1 MTSEIAPAGE
11 GREPAAVDRELRAS
25 YEDRDKVAE
34 QLRVAAGDGRLTADE
49 LDQRLEAA
57 LTARTYGELAA
68 LTADL
73 PGVAKVEP
81 DVPAVRPQRAEPH
94 RSSQRQREARGPV
107 GGPAAPGRPHRQ
119 RHRGAGSHPV
129 TVPHSRVEIDA
140 EVRSGSLKIVTRP
153 GVVVDA
159 TDVTLRSGNVK
170 IRSWPGTPPPVS
182 LLIHVT
188 GSVTSGNI
196 TARPPRRTFW
206 QWLTPDA
213 LAPRRPVSPDGSA
226 GDAAGGP
233 AGRGSPPG
241 PRSAR
246 PGRPPRTAGGRP

>member
-73 PGVAKVEP
+73 PGVARVEP
-81 DVPAVRPQRAEPH
+81 DVPAVRPQRAG
-94 RSSQRQREARGPV
+94 RIDVGSASVKREGQWEVPQHLDVRIGS
-107 GGPAAPGRPHRQ
+107 
-119 RHRGAGSHPV
+119 GAV
-129 TVPHSRVEIDA
+129 VLDLTRTTVPHSRVEIDA

-153 GVVVDA
+153 GVAVDV
-159 TDVTLRSGNVK
+159 TDVTLRSGSVK
-170 IRSWPGTPPPVS
+170 IRPWPGPPPPVS

-188 GSVTSGNI
+188 GSVTSGSFV
-196 TARPPRRTFW
+196 ARPPRRSFW
-206 QWLTPDA
+206 QWLT
-213 LAPRRPVSPDGSA
+213 RRPPQIT
-226 GDAAGGP
+226 GG
-233 AGRGSPPG
+233 
-241 PRSAR
+241 
-246 PGRPPRTAGGRP
+246 

>member
-1 MTSEIAPAGE
+1 MTGEIAPAGE
-11 GREPAAVDRELRAS
+11 GREPAVGRELRAS

-81 DVPAVRPQRAEPH
+81 DVPAVRPQRAVA
-94 RSSQRQREARGPV
+94 RIDVGSASVKREGQWEVP
-107 GGPAAPGRPHRQ
+107 
-119 RHRGAGSHPV
+119 RHLDVRIGAGTV
-129 TVPHSRVEIDA
+129 VLDLTRTTVPHSRVEIDA

-170 IRSWPGTPPPVS
+170 IRSWPGTAPPVS

-188 GSVTSGNI
+188 GSVTSGSI
-196 TARPPRRTFW
+196 VAQPPRRTFW
-206 QWLTPDA
+206 QWLT
-213 LAPRRPVSPDGSA
+213 RRPPELTGA
-226 GDAAGGP
+226 
-233 AGRGSPPG
+233 
-241 PRSAR
+241 
-246 PGRPPRTAGGRP
+246 

>member
-73 PGVAKVEP
+73 PGVARVEP
-81 DVPAVRPQRAEPH
+81 DVPAVRPQRAG
-94 RSSQRQREARGPV
+94 RIDVGSASVKREGQWEVPQHLDVRIGS
-107 GGPAAPGRPHRQ
+107 
-119 RHRGAGSHPV
+119 GAV
-129 TVPHSRVEIDA
+129 VLDLTRTTVPHSRVEIDA

-170 IRSWPGTPPPVS
+170 IRSWPGPPPPVS
-182 LLIHVT
+182 LIIHIT
-188 GSVTSGNI
+188 GSVTSGSI
-196 TARPPRRTFW
+196 VARPPRRTFW
-206 QWLTPDA
+206 QWLTRR
-213 LAPRRPVSPDGSA
+213 APEIT
-226 GDAAGGP
+226 
-233 AGRGSPPG
+233 RG
-241 PRSAR
+241 
-246 PGRPPRTAGGRP
+246 

>member
-1 MTSEIAPAGE
+1 
-11 GREPAAVDRELRAS
+11 VDRELRAS

-73 PGVAKVEP
+73 PGVARVEP
-81 DVPAVRPQRAEPH
+81 DVPAVRPQRAG
-94 RSSQRQREARGPV
+94 RIDVGSASVKREGQWEVPQHLDVRIGS
-107 GGPAAPGRPHRQ
+107 
-119 RHRGAGSHPV
+119 GAV
-129 TVPHSRVEIDA
+129 VLDLTRTTVPHSRVEIDA

-170 IRSWPGTPPPVS
+170 IRSWPGPPPPVS

-188 GSVTSGNI
+188 GSVTSGSI
-196 TARPPRRTFW
+196 VARPPRRSFW
-206 QWLTPDA
+206 QWLT
-213 LAPRRPVSPDGSA
+213 RRPPQIT
-226 GDAAGGP
+226 GG
-233 AGRGSPPG
+233 
-241 PRSAR
+241 
-246 PGRPPRTAGGRP
+246 

>member
-1 MTSEIAPAGE
+1 MTGEIAPAGE
-11 GREPAAVDRELRAS
+11 GREPAAGRELRAS

-73 PGVAKVEP
+73 PGVARVEP
-81 DVPAVRPQRAEPH
+81 DVPAVRPQRAG
-94 RSSQRQREARGPV
+94 RIDVGSASVKREGQWEVPQHLDVRIGS
-107 GGPAAPGRPHRQ
+107 
-119 RHRGAGSHPV
+119 GAV
-129 TVPHSRVEIDA
+129 VLDLTRTTVPHSRVEIDA

-170 IRSWPGTPPPVS
+170 IRSWPGPPPPVS

-188 GSVTSGNI
+188 GSVASGNI
-196 TARPPRRTFW
+196 TARPPRRSFW
-206 QWLTPDA
+206 RWLTRQP
-213 LAPRRPVSPDGSA
+213 PQIT
-226 GDAAGGP
+226 GG
-233 AGRGSPPG
+233 
-241 PRSAR
+241 
-246 PGRPPRTAGGRP
+246 

>member
-1 MTSEIAPAGE
+1 MTGEIAPAGE
-11 GREPAAVDRELRAS
+11 SREPAAGRELRAS

-73 PGVAKVEP
+73 PGVARVEP
-81 DVPAVRPQRAEPH
+81 DVPAVRPRRAA
-94 RSSQRQREARGPV
+94 RIDVASATVKREGQWEVPQHLDVRV
-107 GGPAAPGRPHRQ
+107 GSGTVVLDLTRA
-119 RHRGAGSHPV
+119 

-140 EVRSGSLKIVTRP
+140 EVRSGNLRIVTRP

-188 GSVTSGNI
+188 GSVSSGNI
-196 TARPPRRTFW
+196 TARPPRRSFW
-206 QWLTPDA
+206 RWLTRQP
-213 LAPRRPVSPDGSA
+213 PQIT
-226 GDAAGGP
+226 GG
-233 AGRGSPPG
+233 
-241 PRSAR
+241 
-246 PGRPPRTAGGRP
+246 

>member
-1 MTSEIAPAGE
+1 MTGEIAPAGE
-11 GREPAAVDRELRAS
+11 GREPAAGRELRAS

-49 LDQRLEAA
+49 LDQRLEVA

-81 DVPAVRPQRAEPH
+81 DVPAVRPQRAG
-94 RSSQRQREARGPV
+94 RIDVGSASVKREGQWEVPQHLDVRI
-107 GGPAAPGRPHRQ
+107 
-119 RHRGAGSHPV
+119 GSGTV
-129 TVPHSRVEIDA
+129 VLDLTRATVPHSRVEIDA
-140 EVRSGSLKIVTRP
+140 EVSSGNLRIVTRP

-170 IRSWPGTPPPVS
+170 IRSWPGPPPPVS

-196 TARPPRRTFW
+196 TARPPRRSFW
-206 QWLTPDA
+206 QWLTRQP
-213 LAPRRPVSPDGSA
+213 PQIT
-226 GDAAGGP
+226 
-233 AGRGSPPG
+233 GR
-241 PRSAR
+241 
-246 PGRPPRTAGGRP
+246 

>member
-1 MTSEIAPAGE
+1 MTGEIAPAGE
-11 GREPAAVDRELRAS
+11 GREPAAGRELRAS

-81 DVPAVRPQRAEPH
+81 DVPAVRPQRAG
-94 RSSQRQREARGPV
+94 RIDVGSASVKREGQWEVPQHLDVRIGS
-107 GGPAAPGRPHRQ
+107 
-119 RHRGAGSHPV
+119 GAV
-129 TVPHSRVEIDA
+129 VLDLTRTAVPHSRVEIDA

-170 IRSWPGTPPPVS
+170 IRSWPGPPRPVS

-188 GSVTSGNI
+188 GSVTSGSI
-196 TARPPRRTFW
+196 TARPPRRSFW
-206 QWLTPDA
+206 QWLTRQP
-213 LAPRRPVSPDGSA
+213 PQI
-226 GDAAGGP
+226 AGG
-233 AGRGSPPG
+233 
-241 PRSAR
+241 
-246 PGRPPRTAGGRP
+246 

>member
-1 MTSEIAPAGE
+1 MTGEIAPAGE
-11 GREPAAVDRELRAS
+11 GREPAAGRELRAS

-49 LDQRLEAA
+49 LDQRLEVA

-81 DVPAVRPQRAEPH
+81 DVPAVRPQRAG
-94 RSSQRQREARGPV
+94 RIDVGSASVKREGQWEVPQHLDVRIGS
-107 GGPAAPGRPHRQ
+107 
-119 RHRGAGSHPV
+119 GAV
-129 TVPHSRVEIDA
+129 VLDLTRTAVPHSRVEIDA

-188 GSVTSGNI
+188 GAVTSGNI
-196 TARPPRRTFW
+196 TARPPRRSFW
-206 QWLTPDA
+206 QWLTRQP
-213 LAPRRPVSPDGSA
+213 PQIT
-226 GDAAGGP
+226 GG
-233 AGRGSPPG
+233 
-241 PRSAR
+241 
-246 PGRPPRTAGGRP
+246 

>member
-73 PGVAKVEP
+73 PGVAEVRP
-81 DVPAVRPQRAEPH
+81 DVPVVRPQRSGRIEVGSASV
-94 RSSQRQREARGPV
+94 RREGQWEVPQELDVRI
-107 GGPAAPGRPHRQ
+107 
-119 RHRGAGSHPV
+119 GSGTV
-129 TVPHSRVEIDA
+129 VLDFTRATVPHSRLEIDA

-153 GVVVDA
+153 GVAVDV
-159 TDVTLRSGNVK
+159 TDVTLRSGSVK
-170 IRSWPGTPPPVS
+170 VRSWPGAQPPVS
-182 LLIHVT
+182 LVIHVT
-188 GSVTSGNI
+188 GSVTSGSVI
-196 TARPPRRTFW
+196 ARPPRRTFW
-206 QWLTPDA
+206 QWLM
-213 LAPRRPVSPDGSA
+213 RRPPEIT
-226 GDAAGGP
+226 GG
-233 AGRGSPPG
+233 
-241 PRSAR
+241 
-246 PGRPPRTAGGRP
+246 

>member
-1 MTSEIAPAGE
+1 MTGEITPAGA
-11 GREPAAVDRELRAS
+11 GRELRAS
-25 YEDRDKVAE
+25 YADRDRVAE
-34 QLRVAAGDGRLTADE
+34 ELRVAAGDGRLTADE

-73 PGVAKVEP
+73 PGVAEVGP
-81 DVPAVRPQRAEPH
+81 AVPAVAPQRAGRIEVG
-94 RSSQRQREARGPV
+94 SASVKREGQWEVPQHLDVRI
-107 GGPAAPGRPHRQ
+107 
-119 RHRGAGSHPV
+119 GSGTV
-129 TVPHSRVEIDA
+129 VLDLTRTTVPHSRVEIDA

-159 TDVTLRSGNVK
+159 TDVTLRSGSVK

-196 TARPPRRTFW
+196 VARPPRRTFW
-206 QWLTPDA
+206 QWLT
-213 LAPRRPVSPDGSA
+213 RRPPEIT
-226 GDAAGGP
+226 GG
-233 AGRGSPPG
+233 
-241 PRSAR
+241 
-246 PGRPPRTAGGRP
+246 

>member
-1 MTSEIAPAGE
+1 MTGEIAPAGE
-11 GREPAAVDRELRAS
+11 GREPAAGRQLRAS

-73 PGVAKVEP
+73 PGVARVEP
-81 DVPAVRPQRAEPH
+81 DVPAVRPRRAA
-94 RSSQRQREARGPV
+94 RIDVASASVKREGQWEVPQHLDVRV
-107 GGPAAPGRPHRQ
+107 GSGTVVLDLTRA
-119 RHRGAGSHPV
+119 

-140 EVRSGSLKIVTRP
+140 EVRSGNLRIVTRP
-153 GVVVDA
+153 GIVVDA

-170 IRSWPGTPPPVS
+170 IRSWPGIPPPVS

-188 GSVTSGNI
+188 GSVASGNI
-196 TARPPRRTFW
+196 TARPPRRSFW
-206 QWLTPDA
+206 RWLTRQP
-213 LAPRRPVSPDGSA
+213 PQIT
-226 GDAAGGP
+226 GG
-233 AGRGSPPG
+233 
-241 PRSAR
+241 
-246 PGRPPRTAGGRP
+246 

>member
-81 DVPAVRPQRAEPH
+81 DVPAVRPQHGVPRIEVGSA
-94 RSSQRQREARGPV
+94 SLKREGQWEVPQHLDVRIGS
-107 GGPAAPGRPHRQ
+107 
-119 RHRGAGSHPV
+119 GAV
-129 TVPHSRVEIDA
+129 VLDLTRTAVPHSRVEIDA

-170 IRSWPGTPPPVS
+170 IRSWPGPPPPVS

-188 GSVTSGNI
+188 GSVTSGSI
-196 TARPPRRTFW
+196 VARPPRRSFW
-206 QWLTPDA
+206 QWLT
-213 LAPRRPVSPDGSA
+213 RRPPEIT
-226 GDAAGGP
+226 GG
-233 AGRGSPPG
+233 
-241 PRSAR
+241 
-246 PGRPPRTAGGRP
+246 

>member
-1 MTSEIAPAGE
+1 MTGEIAPAGE
-11 GREPAAVDRELRAS
+11 GREPAAGRELRAS

-81 DVPAVRPQRAEPH
+81 DVPAVRPQRT
-94 RSSQRQREARGPV
+94 
-107 GGPAAPGRPHRQ
+107 GRIDIGSASVKR
-119 RHRGAGSHPV
+119 AGQWEVPQQLDVTIGSGSV
-129 TVPHSRVEIDA
+129 VLDFTRTTVPHSRIEIDA

-153 GVVVDA
+153 GVAVDA

-170 IRSWPGTPPPVS
+170 IRSWPGPPPPVS

-188 GSVTSGNI
+188 GSVTSGSVI
-196 TARPPRRTFW
+196 ARPPRRTFW
-206 QWLTPDA
+206 QWLM
-213 LAPRRPVSPDGSA
+213 RRPPEIT
-226 GDAAGGP
+226 GG
-233 AGRGSPPG
+233 
-241 PRSAR
+241 
-246 PGRPPRTAGGRP
+246 

>member
-1 MTSEIAPAGE
+1 MTGEIAPAGE
-11 GREPAAVDRELRAS
+11 GREPAAGRELRAS

-49 LDQRLEAA
+49 LDQRLEVA

-81 DVPAVRPQRAEPH
+81 DVPAVRPQRAG
-94 RSSQRQREARGPV
+94 RIDVGSASVKREGQWEVPQHLDVRIGS
-107 GGPAAPGRPHRQ
+107 
-119 RHRGAGSHPV
+119 GAV
-129 TVPHSRVEIDA
+129 VLDLTRTAVPHSRVEIDA

-170 IRSWPGTPPPVS
+170 IRSWPGPPRPVS

-188 GSVTSGNI
+188 GSVTSGSI
-196 TARPPRRTFW
+196 TARPPRRSFW
-206 QWLTPDA
+206 QWLTRQP
-213 LAPRRPVSPDGSA
+213 PQI
-226 GDAAGGP
+226 AGG
-233 AGRGSPPG
+233 
-241 PRSAR
+241 
-246 PGRPPRTAGGRP
+246 

>member
-81 DVPAVRPQRAEPH
+81 DVPAVRPQRAG
-94 RSSQRQREARGPV
+94 RIDVGSASVKREGQWEVPQHLDVRIGS
-107 GGPAAPGRPHRQ
+107 
-119 RHRGAGSHPV
+119 GAV
-129 TVPHSRVEIDA
+129 VLDLTRTTVPHSRVEIDA
-140 EVRSGSLKIVTRP
+140 EIRSGSLKIVTRP

-159 TDVTLRSGNVK
+159 TDVTIRSGNVK
-170 IRSWPGTPPPVS
+170 IRSWPGPPPPVS
-182 LLIHVT
+182 LLIHVA
-188 GSVTSGNI
+188 GSVTSGSI
-196 TARPPRRTFW
+196 TARPPRRSFW
-206 QWLTPDA
+206 QWLT
-213 LAPRRPVSPDGSA
+213 RRPPQIT
-226 GDAAGGP
+226 GG
-233 AGRGSPPG
+233 
-241 PRSAR
+241 
-246 PGRPPRTAGGRP
+246 

>member
-34 QLRVAAGDGRLTADE
+34 QLRAAAGDGRLTADE

-73 PGVAKVEP
+73 PGVARVEP
-81 DVPAVRPQRAEPH
+81 DVPTVRPQRAG
-94 RSSQRQREARGPV
+94 RIDVGSASVKREGQWEVPQHLDVRIGS
-107 GGPAAPGRPHRQ
+107 
-119 RHRGAGSHPV
+119 GAV
-129 TVPHSRVEIDA
+129 VLDLTRTTVPHSRVEIDA

-170 IRSWPGTPPPVS
+170 IRSWPGPPPPVS

-188 GSVTSGNI
+188 GSVTSGSI
-196 TARPPRRTFW
+196 VARPPRRSFW
-206 QWLTPDA
+206 QWLT
-213 LAPRRPVSPDGSA
+213 RRPPQIT
-226 GDAAGGP
+226 GG
-233 AGRGSPPG
+233 
-241 PRSAR
+241 
-246 PGRPPRTAGGRP
+246 

>member
-1 MTSEIAPAGE
+1 MTGEIAPAGE
-11 GREPAAVDRELRAS
+11 GREPAVGRELRAS

-81 DVPAVRPQRAEPH
+81 DVPAVRPQRAG
-94 RSSQRQREARGPV
+94 RIDVASASVKREGQWEVPQHLDVRV
-107 GGPAAPGRPHRQ
+107 GSGTVVLDLTRA
-119 RHRGAGSHPV
+119 

-159 TDVTLRSGNVK
+159 TDVTLRSGNIK

-188 GSVTSGNI
+188 GSVSSGNI
-196 TARPPRRTFW
+196 TARPPRRSFW
-206 QWLTPDA
+206 RWLTRQP
-213 LAPRRPVSPDGSA
+213 PQIT
-226 GDAAGGP
+226 GG
-233 AGRGSPPG
+233 
-241 PRSAR
+241 
-246 PGRPPRTAGGRP
+246 

>member
-1 MTSEIAPAGE
+1 MTGEIAPAGK
-11 GREPAAVDRELRAS
+11 GREPAAGRELRAS

-81 DVPAVRPQRAEPH
+81 DVPAVRPRRAG
-94 RSSQRQREARGPV
+94 RIDVGSASVKREGQWEVPQQLDVRI
-107 GGPAAPGRPHRQ
+107 
-119 RHRGAGSHPV
+119 GSGTV
-129 TVPHSRVEIDA
+129 VLDLTRTAVPHSRVEIDA

-153 GVVVDA
+153 GVEVDA
-159 TDVTLRSGNVK
+159 TDVTVRSGNVK

-196 TARPPRRTFW
+196 TVRPPRRTFW
-206 QWLTPDA
+206 QWLTRQP
-213 LAPRRPVSPDGSA
+213 PQIT
-226 GDAAGGP
+226 GG
-233 AGRGSPPG
+233 
-241 PRSAR
+241 
-246 PGRPPRTAGGRP
+246 

>member
-73 PGVAKVEP
+73 PGVARVEP
-81 DVPAVRPQRAEPH
+81 DVPAVRPQRAG
-94 RSSQRQREARGPV
+94 RIDVGSASVKREGQWEVPQQLDV
-107 GGPAAPGRPHRQ
+107 TI
-119 RHRGAGSHPV
+119 GSGSV
-129 TVPHSRVEIDA
+129 VLDFTRTTVPHSRIEIDA

-153 GVVVDA
+153 GVAVDA
-159 TDVTLRSGNVK
+159 TDVTLRSGSVK
-170 IRSWPGTPPPVS
+170 IRPWPGPPPPVS

-188 GSVTSGNI
+188 GSVTSGSVI
-196 TARPPRRTFW
+196 ARPPRRTFW
-206 QWLTPDA
+206 QWLM
-213 LAPRRPVSPDGSA
+213 RRPPEIT
-226 GDAAGGP
+226 GG
-233 AGRGSPPG
+233 
-241 PRSAR
+241 
-246 PGRPPRTAGGRP
+246 